1 MPNATSM
8 VLISSSLTLLKDTD
22 VFPVFGIAE
31 NAILSISVLSAY
43 GAPHAISHCSLSA
56 ALLAGLRLSVQVL
69 QQPAS
74 SLLICAAVIHSLGSS

>member
-22 VFPVFGIAE
+22 VFPVLRIAE
-31 NAILSISVLSAY
+31 NAVLSILVLGAY
-43 GAPHAISHCSLSA
+43 GAPHAISHHNLSA

-74 SLLICAAVIHSLGSS
+74 SLLTCSAQNT